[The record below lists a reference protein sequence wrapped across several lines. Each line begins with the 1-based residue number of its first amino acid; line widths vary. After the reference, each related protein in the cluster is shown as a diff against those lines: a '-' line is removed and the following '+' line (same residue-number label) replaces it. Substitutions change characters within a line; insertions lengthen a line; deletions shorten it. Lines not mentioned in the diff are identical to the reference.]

1 MVSQHALQVSKGESP
16 GPHSG
21 GVEGTGRGGGVLQ
34 PTPEGVLSQHALR
47 QIPPLPPWTVRIL
60 LECILVLHMFQK
72 LSDRLARCKAEKDE
86 AERVANSAESRYNNY
101 KQSVDRKLHVSGS
114 SNFLF
119 FFNFFMQ
126 TFRIFC
132 TCNDPYS

>member
-21 GVEGTGRGGGVLQ
+21 GVEGTGRGGVLQ
-34 PTPEGVLSQHALR
+34 PTPEGVSQHALR
-47 QIPPLPPWTVRIL
+47 QIPSPRGRYASYWNAFLSYI
-60 LECILVLHMFQK
+60 CFKK

-114 SNFLF
+114 SNFFIF
-119 FFNFFMQ
+119 FYFFMQ